1 MAVELDVPGA
11 RPATHCD
18 LSGRSAIL
26 GPRNLLDD
34 RCPRLLDMNGTYW
47 VALELDPRSRQWMAD
62 VEGLPVHSWGRTLGN
77 VKQYA
82 HEALAVH
89 LDVPVSAVQGHLA
102 FRTP

>member
-1 MAVELDVPGA
+1 
-11 RPATHCD
+11 
-18 LSGRSAIL
+18 
-26 GPRNLLDD
+26 
-34 RCPRLLDMNGTYW
+34 MNGTYW